1 MALRRVNLRCL
12 TPAGCLAPIVFIS
25 ILLLTTPPAH
35 ADIIRGVGKI
45 ISGVLAIPMSTLA
58 GTFNGPP
65 IIGTLAGAI
74 SGAFNG
80 VGSVLSGV
88 LDVASSAIPLAKA
101 VAPFLIPVFL

>member
-1 MALRRVNLRCL
+1 MAPLVFVAVLF
-12 TPAGCLAPIVFIS
+12 LAA
-25 ILLLTTPPAH
+25 PPAH

-65 IIGTLAGAI
+65 IIGTLAGVVN
-74 SGAFNG
+74 GAFNG